1 MVNVRKIFADTAPL
15 ENPHFRRLWV
25 ANIVTV
31 IGAQLTVV
39 AVPAQIYDM
48 TSSSGMV
55 GLTGIFGLVP
65 LIIFGLW
72 GGTLADHMDRRKL
85 LEFTTAGLILTS
97 LLFWLQAVLALN
109 NVWLLLI
116 IFSLQQ
122 AYFGVNQP
130 TRTAILPKIV
140 PAQQIPAASALNM
153 TVFAG
158 GAIIGPLVGGALI
171 PVLGYSYLYAVD
183 TVTLFATYYAV
194 YRLPALP
201 IVKPQGFPGLRSV
214 IDGLKYLSGHHIL
227 LGSFVVDLIAMI
239 FGMPRALFPEIA
251 HVNFG
256 GPVQGGIEF
265 ALLYAAMPAGAMIG
279 GLLGGWISRIRAYG
293 RAVLWSIIVWGVA
306 VSLLGLATSYASYA
320 PRMMLGIACGALVIG
335 GVADMASSAFRQGI
349 LLMSADD
356 HVRGRLQGVFVIVV
370 AGGPRIAD
378 VVHGLASE
386 SLGTST
392 TIWAGG
398 VSVVIG
404 TIVFALA
411 LPAFRN
417 YKVNS

>member
-1 MVNVRKIFADTAPL
+1 MARLRNLFADTKPL
-15 ENPHFRRLWV
+15 ENSHFRRLWV
-25 ANIVTV
+25 ANIITV

-48 TSSSGMV
+48 TGSSGMV
-55 GLTGIFGLVP
+55 GLTGVFGLVP

-85 LEFTTAGLILTS
+85 LEFTTVGLILTS
-97 LLFWLQAVLALN
+97 FLFWLQAVLTLN
-109 NVWLLLI
+109 NVWLLLV
-116 IFSLQQ
+116 IFSIQQ
-122 AYFGVNQP
+122 ACFGVNQP
-130 TRTAILPKIV
+130 TRTAILPQLV

-171 PVLGYSYLYAVD
+171 PVLGYSYLYIID
-183 TVTLFATYYAV
+183 TLTLFATYYAV
-194 YRLPALP
+194 YRLPPMPVA
-201 IVKPQGFPGLRSV
+201 KPQGSPGLRSV

-227 LGSFVVDLIAMI
+227 LGSFIVDLIAMI

-251 HVNFG
+251 HMNFG
-256 GPVQGGIEF
+256 GPVQGGFEF
-265 ALLYAAMPAGAMIG
+265 ALLYAAMPVGAMVG
-279 GLLGGWISRIRAYG
+279 GLLGGWISRVNAYG
-293 RAVLWSIIVWGVA
+293 RAVLWSIIVWGLA
-306 VSLLGLATSYASYA
+306 ISLLGIAATYAAWA
-320 PRMMLGIACGALVIG
+320 PKLMLGVACAVLVVG

-349 LLMSADD
+349 LLLAADD

-378 VVHGLASE
+378 VVHGFVSE
-386 SLGTST
+386 SLGAAF

-398 VSVVIG
+398 VSVIIG
-404 TIVFALA
+404 TIIFAFA
-411 LPAFRN
+411 MPAFRH
-417 YKVNS
+417 YQAKS